1 MKYKFSYH
9 TDKGRT
15 RKHNEDSVG
24 VFQFENFGL
33 FIVCDGVG
41 GLDYGEVASERA
53 VKYISEYFK
62 QNKLSDIPSQLQ
74 EAFIQ
79 ASKKIY
85 NKSMSNMATT
95 AVAALTTDEA
105 VYIAHTG
112 DSRSLLYH
120 DGKIF
125 RLTKDHSLVQKLVDE
140 GILTPQEAELSNKK
154 NIVTQVLGL
163 EKTPQVD
170 INVVKPA
177 DNDIIIL
184 CSDGLTNMLI
194 DIEIIDIL
202 ENNPIENI
210 AKKLV
215 DKANENGGIDNITVI
230 AIEIEQSPYSQAE
243 FSDYNVLQ

>member
-9 TDKGRT
+9 TDKGIT
-15 RKHNEDSVG
+15 RNHNEDSVG
-24 VFQFENFGL
+24 VFKFKNFLL
-33 FIVCDGVG
+33 FVVCDGVG

-62 QNKLSDIPSQLQ
+62 ENKLADIPAQLK
-74 EAFIQ
+74 EAFTL

-95 AVAALTTDEA
+95 AVAALASDEA

-112 DSRSLLYH
+112 DSRALLYH
-120 DGKIF
+120 NGKIIK
-125 RLTKDHSLVQKLVDE
+125 LTKDHSLVQKLVDE
-140 GILTPQEAELSNKK
+140 GLLTPEEAEISNKK
-154 NIVTQVLGL
+154 NIITEVLGQ
-163 EKTPQVD
+163 EKPPQVD
-170 INVVKPA
+170 INKIAPV
-177 DNDIIIL
+177 DGDILIL

-194 DIEIIDIL
+194 DIEIADIL
-202 ENNPIENI
+202 ESTPIENV

-230 AIEIEQSPYSQAE
+230 AVMPQYP
-243 FSDYNVLQ
+243 